1 MICSDPQCP
10 RRYHGGTK
18 EITMNR
24 KLLEEMISINSVYPN
39 EYRLGKFLRAYLAS
53 QGFTVITQRV
63 SAKRYN
69 IFARR
74 GNGKKA
80 VLFYGHLDTV
90 PVTNITHWRTDPFY
104 LTDRRGRLYGLGAYD
119 MKGGIAAFI
128 DASVRSDSYV
138 KIFLAVDEESVSEGA
153 WAAIKYRNDF
163 FSDVD
168 LIVSAEPNFGLGM
181 YGIARG
187 RTGRFI
193 FTVDFEGKPAH
204 VARYQESID
213 AMSMMG
219 KFISD
224 FYAAREQLFISRG
237 TFAQI
242 RRASG
247 EAIGMSVCGNASVDV
262 EVLGSHKDSIS
273 DIQGRLQSLTNSMVR
288 LKPRK
293 TPYLSG
299 YYFVSF
305 PYLDLIGSI
314 IRRNT
319 HKKLKLHTRMSV
331 GDDNVLAT
339 LGIPVI
345 TWGPDGGNAHAPN
358 EYVSWS
364 SLQTLS
370 NMFYELLERH

>member
-39 EYRLGKFLRAYLAS
+39 EYHLGKFLRAYLAS
-53 QGFTVITQRV
+53 QGFIVTTQKV
-63 SAKRYN
+63 SARRYN

-80 VLFYGHLDTV
+80 VMFYGHLDTV
-90 PVTNITHWRTDPFY
+90 PVTNSTHWRTDPFH
-104 LTDRRGRLYGLGAYD
+104 LADRRGRLYGLGAYD

-181 YGIARG
+181 YGIVRG

-204 VARYQESID
+204 VARYEESID

-224 FYAAREQLFISRG
+224 FYAGREQLFFSRG

-273 DIQGRLQSLTNSMVR
+273 DIQGRLQSLTDSMVR

-305 PYLDLIGSI
+305 PYMDLIGSI

-345 TWGPDGGNAHAPN
+345 TWGSDGGNAHAPN

-364 SLQTLS
+364 SLQTLA